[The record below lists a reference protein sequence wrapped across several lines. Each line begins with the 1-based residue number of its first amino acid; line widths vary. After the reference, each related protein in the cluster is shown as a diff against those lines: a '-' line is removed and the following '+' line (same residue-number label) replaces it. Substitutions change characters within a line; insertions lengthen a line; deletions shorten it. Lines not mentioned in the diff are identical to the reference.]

1 VAPTGSHA
9 PHPPPILPAP
19 GPHPAR
25 GNVWQ
30 RAVVDARGFRHR
42 RSVPGVHLSAE
53 SRAGDE
59 IDDLVGE
66 HTGGTFNIRARDR
79 AGICVSV
86 RGEATGLRA
95 GYAVADSW

>member
-1 VAPTGSHA
+1 
-9 PHPPPILPAP
+9 
-19 GPHPAR
+19 
-25 GNVWQ
+25 
-30 RAVVDARGFRHR
+30 
-42 RSVPGVHLSAE
+42 LSAE